1 MINNT
6 SSKIIGEQ
14 LRKARNSLGL
24 SIPEVAVETG
34 FDSGEILNWENEESE
49 PSIEHL
55 WELARLFHRSTD
67 FFLRDTA
74 ELPTHINFRLT
85 NQKHIRE
92 LPLQA
97 REAIVHFEELCRNEF
112 ELEKT
117 LNKVHVTNIDKFH
130 NQITPDLLATGE
142 RNRLNLSDKPI
153 RDIRRLLTRMGARVF
168 LLPIIEKKLSGLS
181 WWHSDHG
188 PCILVN
194 AYDEPR
200 GRRAFTMAHEL
211 AHLIRDDMP
220 VVCDLEFQSPE
231 EDFANVF
238 ASHFLI
244 PASDLREAYGST
256 VGPPLT
262 LPNNEQLGIL
272 ANRYG
277 VSLEALSRRL
287 ENIQL
292 IARGSTERYID
303 EWNKAPRRFRGAK
316 GPRWKR
322 QLGEKY
328 VSLAFDAYSGGNI
341 SVGKLA
347 QFLGVDVRTAL
358 NETQNKS

>member
-1 MINNT
+1 M
-6 SSKIIGEQ
+6 
-14 LRKARNSLGL
+14 
-24 SIPEVAVETG
+24 
-34 FDSGEILNWENEESE
+34 
-49 PSIEHL
+49 
-55 WELARLFHRSTD
+55 
-67 FFLRDTA
+67 
-74 ELPTHINFRLT
+74 
-85 NQKHIRE
+85 
-92 LPLQA
+92 
-97 REAIVHFEELCRNEF
+97 
-112 ELEKT
+112 EKT
-117 LNKVHVTNIDKFH
+117 LDKAYVINISRFQG
-130 NQITPDLLATGE
+130 QITPDLLATRE
-142 RNRLNLSDKPI
+142 RTRLNLDGKPI
-153 RDIRRLLTRMGARVF
+153 RDIRRLLTKIGVRVF

-181 WWHSDHG
+181 WWHVDYG

-211 AHLIRDDMP
+211 AHLIKDDMP
-220 VVCDLEFQSPE
+220 VVCDLEFKAPE
-231 EDFANVF
+231 EDFANKF

-244 PASDLREAYGST
+244 PASDLRERYNSI

-287 ENIQL
+287 ESIQL
-292 IARGSTERYID
+292 INWGSTEKYIE
-303 EWNKAPRRFRGAK
+303 EWSKLPRRYRGAK

-328 VSLAFDAYSGGNI
+328 VSLAYNAYSQGDI

-347 QFLGVDVRTAL
+347 QSLGVDIRTAL
-358 NETQNKS
+358 NETQK